1 MGVEYGEEE
10 AGLRGKTTLFC
21 KLPSEPFEAYFHFL
35 LWVTLIVKLQLKL
48 SVSDL
53 KTWMSVSFPDAVDSK
68 GHETTGYAAF
78 KTMVAV
84 VALAGVVATL
94 SLISYLRKKRITML
108 NH

>member
-1 MGVEYGEEE
+1 MSDQDRVMS
-10 AGLRGKTTLFC
+10 TIHLFIGSPC
-21 KLPSEPFEAYFHFL
+21 LTPGFP
-35 LWVTLIVKLQLKL
+35 
-48 SVSDL
+48 
-53 KTWMSVSFPDAVDSK
+53 MSVSFPDAVDSK